1 MFDSKS
7 RIRPALPDMT
17 HEQRSSYLAVAEN
30 VERLNRSIRAA
41 VESGLSIEYERTCRH
56 HDETGFWG
64 DIVSPCVVK
73 KR

>member
-7 RIRPALPDMT
+7 RIPLLGMT
-17 HEQRSSYLAVAEN
+17 HEQQSTYLAVADN

-64 DIVSPCVVK
+64 DIVTPCVVK

>member
-7 RIRPALPDMT
+7 RIPVPGMT
-17 HEQRSSYLAVAEN
+17 HEQQSTYLAVAEN

-64 DIVSPCVVK
+64 DIVTPCVVK

>member
-7 RIRPALPDMT
+7 RRAPAFPEMT
-17 HEQRSSYLAVAEN
+17 NEQRSTFLTVSEN

-56 HDETGFWG
+56 HDERGFWG